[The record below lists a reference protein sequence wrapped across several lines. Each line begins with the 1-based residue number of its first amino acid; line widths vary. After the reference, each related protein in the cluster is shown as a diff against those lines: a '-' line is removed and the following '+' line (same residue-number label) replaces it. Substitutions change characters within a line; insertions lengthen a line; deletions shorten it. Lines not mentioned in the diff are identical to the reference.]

1 MKKRWMQMLLISLLL
16 LSLAIGGCMEA
27 APDENGQE
35 EAPEVPGEEV
45 PADDEAVNGEDE
57 AVEDEEKDP
66 VKNGE
71 EASLLELD
79 LYFMEITETS
89 FELGVETREFPG
101 PRVSATQLVE
111 ALLEGPESADLS
123 RALPEDVLLLD
134 VTVDEGIAYVDFS
147 GELGE
152 VSLGHEAEAVLV
164 NSIVWTLTQLD
175 EVDAVQI
182 LIAGEV
188 VETLAGHILI
198 DEPLR

>member
-16 LSLAIGGCMEA
+16 FSLAIGGCMEA
-27 APDENGQE
+27 APDENGRE
-35 EAPEVPGEEV
+35 EAPEAPGEEA
-45 PADDEAVNGEDE
+45 PADDEAANGEDE
-57 AVEDEEKDP
+57 AVDDEKDP

-71 EASLLELD
+71 EAGPLELD

-101 PRVSATQLVE
+101 PRVSAAQLVE
-111 ALLEGPESADLS
+111 ALLAGPRSADLS
-123 RALPEDVLLLD
+123 RALPEDVSIRD
-134 VTVDEGIAYVDFS
+134 VTVEEGIAYVDFS
-147 GELGE
+147 GELGD

>member
-16 LSLAIGGCMEA
+16 FSLAIGGCMEA
-27 APDENGQE
+27 APDENGVD
-35 EAPEVPGEEV
+35 EAPEAPEEAV
-45 PADDEAVNGEDE
+45 PADDEKAPE
-57 AVEDEEKDP
+57 
-66 VKNGE
+66 KNGE
-71 EASLLELD
+71 EAVPLELD
-79 LYFMEITETS
+79 LYFMEVTETS

-101 PRVSATQLVE
+101 PQVSAAQLVE

-123 RALPEDVLLLD
+123 RALPEDVSLRD
-134 VTVDEGIAYVDFS
+134 VTVEEGIAYVDFS

-182 LIAGEV
+182 LISGEV